1 MALTTLLRE
10 REHGRMAARFTNLLC
25 CVLLTSSAEL
35 ASQAAASSESP
46 PQGSCSSTARS
57 AARAEEELEVWI
69 DLRVPSLSTQSA
81 QNRDARAAL
90 RARIEKQQDE
100 VMSQLAALGAK
111 ETARVIQ
118 VRNSIAVRIRSSAL
132 TQARA
137 LPGVIKV
144 RPVKDRQRMSA
155 CNSGG

>member
-1 MALTTLLRE
+1 MALAALLRE
-10 REHGRMAARFTNLLC
+10 HRRMARFTNLLC

-35 ASQAAASSESP
+35 ASHAGASSESP
-46 PQGSCSSTARS
+46 PGSCSSTARP
-57 AARAEEELEVWI
+57 ATRAEEELEVWI
-69 DLRVPSLSTQSA
+69 DLSVPSLSTQSA

-100 VMSQLAALGAK
+100 VMSQLTALGAT
-111 ETARVIQ
+111 ESARVIE
-118 VRNSIAVRIRSSAL
+118 VRNSIAVRIRASAL

-144 RPVKDRQRMSA
+144 RAVKHRQLMSA
-155 CNSGG
+155 CNSSG

>member
-1 MALTTLLRE
+1 M
-10 REHGRMAARFTNLLC
+10 ARFTNLLC

-35 ASQAAASSESP
+35 ASHAGASSESP
-46 PQGSCSSTARS
+46 PQGSCSSTARP
-57 AARAEEELEVWI
+57 ATRAEEELEVWI
-69 DLRVPSLSTQSA
+69 DLSVPSLSTQSA

-100 VMSQLAALGAK
+100 VMSQLTALGAT
-111 ETARVIQ
+111 ESARVIE
-118 VRNSIAVRIRSSAL
+118 VRNSIAVRIRASAL

-144 RPVKDRQRMSA
+144 RAVKHRQRMSA
-155 CNSGG
+155 CNSGR

>member
-1 MALTTLLRE
+1 M
-10 REHGRMAARFTNLLC
+10 ARFTNLLC

-35 ASQAAASSESP
+35 ASQGAASSESP

-69 DLRVPSLSTQSA
+69 DLRVPSLSTQSP

-118 VRNSIAVRIRSSAL
+118 VRNSIAVRIRASAL

-144 RPVKDRQRMSA
+144 RAVKHRQRMSA